1 MLLDIVEDW
10 QKFADIFGDDLTE
23 RTKTLAQHY
32 EEEIAKL
39 RGNIRNYQQAIECF
53 REASNIIQTTLMT
66 ARFNMEEIE
75 ENIQRMETDVSQF
88 TELLEAFTKTR
99 NIFPSEDE
107 ENVDDEPDVGVIP
120 FPDAWN

>member
-1 MLLDIVEDW
+1 M
-10 QKFADIFGDDLTE
+10 TE

-75 ENIQRMETDVSQF
+75 ENIQRMETYVSQF